1 MPPGYAS
8 FGASRRTALSASG
21 ERAYPRKMVQVRVLG
36 IALDAAQ
43 QHLVLLKPFDDE
55 LEPGAPRVLPIW
67 IGAQEA
73 TSILIAL
80 EGEQAPRP
88 LSHDLIT
95 TLFATLDSRVER
107 VDVTR
112 IENGTFYA
120 ELTLTTPSGRQVVDA
135 RPSDAVALA
144 LRAAAPIFVAD
155 EVFDEAGIPAELAGD
170 EGADGAAG
178 DEGGDDE
185 AKLAEFKRFLDDV
198 DPEDFQG

>member
-1 MPPGYAS
+1 
-8 FGASRRTALSASG
+8 
-21 ERAYPRKMVQVRVLG
+21 MVQVRVLG
-36 IALDAAQ
+36 IALDASQ
-43 QHLVLLKPFDDE
+43 QHLVLLKPLDDE

-80 EGEQAPRP
+80 EGERAPRP

-95 TLFATLDSRVER
+95 TLFATVDARIER

-112 IENGTFYA
+112 IESGTFYA

-155 EVFDEAGIPAELAGD
+155 EVLDDAGIPAEFAGEDDGGTEGGRAD
-170 EGADGAAG
+170 EGR
-178 DEGGDDE
+178 DDE
-185 AKLAEFKRFLDDV
+185 AKLAEFKEFLDDV